1 MKYIKS
7 LSFLLLFS
15 YSLFSCKTNVVANH
29 SVKEEVNY
37 IPYYLKVYE
46 ADSLYIEKNY
56 EKSYAILDSLFK
68 RYTPLE
74 LQNYAEY
81 TTYYKLKI
89 ILNKKID
96 KKEFLELIRKYDLTD
111 YTLKNDSI
119 FNIYYSKEKSYID
132 GSYVKLRNEFEQT
145 INIKLRNEI
154 KEMSIQD
161 QLYRNKNYK
170 ANIEK
175 QNKIDSLNSK
185 RIIEIFN
192 EYGYPSEKI
201 IGDSRNDKVIVN
213 IETMLLH
220 TKDKERK
227 DYFLPKLLEYIK
239 AGKAPPK
246 VYATMFDQQNLYNGI
261 EQYYGSYTNKLDV
274 PVKELNRRRK
284 TIGLFNY
291 GYEEWRIKK
300 LYPGEEY

>member
-1 MKYIKS
+1 MNHIKS
-7 LSFLLLFS
+7 LTFLVLFS
-15 YSLFSCKTNVVANH
+15 YSLFSCKTNVIGDHAL
-29 SVKEEVNY
+29 KAEVNY
-37 IPYYLKVYE
+37 IPYYLKVSE

-68 RYTPLE
+68 KYTPLE
-74 LQNYAEY
+74 LQNYSEY
-81 TTYYKLKI
+81 TNYYKLKI

-96 KKEFLELIRKYDLTD
+96 KKSFLELIRKYDLTD

-119 FNIYYSKEKSYID
+119 FKIYYTKEKSYID
-132 GSYVKLRNEFEQT
+132 GNYVKLRNEFEQT

-161 QLYRNKNYK
+161 QLYRKKNYK

-185 RIIEIFN
+185 RIVEIFN
-192 EYGYPSEKI
+192 EYGYPSEKL
-201 IGDSRNDKVIVN
+201 IGDSRNDKVYVSIH
-213 IETMLLH
+213 TMLLH
-220 TKDKERK
+220 TKDKERM

-239 AGKAPPK
+239 AGKAPPD
-246 VYATMFDQQNLYNGI
+246 VYATLFDQLNLYNGK

-274 PVKELNRRRK
+274 AVKELNRRRK

-300 LYPGEEY
+300 LYPDESF